1 MKTATYKLSRAIT
14 GSMMLLVGLPLI
26 LFSVPNN
33 ASAQRRS
40 EKPDRAQK
48 MATEELE
55 KASDKL
61 FYEAQRL
68 FDQGD
73 YWGCARDLI
82 IQMDFNPN
90 YFRID
95 EVVFTLGDC
104 LYELG
109 LEDGASR
116 LYKHLVNKYIR
127 SPFLPRAL
135 LGLQRLEYDNDSF
148 SRCLEFYNAISR
160 GNPSEDILDASEY
173 YAGLSYYELKDYPTA
188 IQILTRISDKSP
200 YYDYGMYAVGQ
211 SMLRM
216 KSVRKAI
223 STFRDI
229 CHLPVMSDDRRS
241 VINEAHL
248 TLGYLY
254 YELKY
259 YKQAL
264 SEFRAVTS
272 NHDHYSDALLA
283 AGWAATRLED
293 YTEAIAPLTT
303 LISRFPENESNEEAF
318 FLLGR
323 CYLKLALFDQALKVY
338 EHLIAVSPDR
348 DVIPAIIREVN
359 QSLAVENAKIEKIR
373 MDLLVLET
381 KLLDLLPIN
390 SESSL
395 PAAVRQEKERL
406 TEVRGALL
414 KRIQEERQTFDA
426 LSSQMSELRNMA
438 TLKEDRR
445 DWKAYAEY
453 GKSRALFLKQ
463 MQ

>member
-1 MKTATYKLSRAIT
+1 MKTAADKLNRAIT
-14 GSMMLLVGLPLI
+14 GSMALLAGLVLT
-26 LFSVPNN
+26 FFAAPND
-33 ASAQRRS
+33 ASAQRDAAKS
-40 EKPDRAQK
+40 TRAQR
-48 MATEELE
+48 MAAEELE
-55 KASDKL
+55 RASDKL

-68 FDQGD
+68 FEQGD

-109 LEDGASR
+109 LEDGAAR
-116 LYKHLVNKYIR
+116 LYKHLVTKYIR

-135 LGLQRLEYDNDSF
+135 LGLQRLEYDNENF
-148 SRCLEFYNAISR
+148 PRCLEFYGAISR

-173 YAGLSYYELKDYPTA
+173 FAGLSYYKLKDYPSA
-188 IQILTRISDKSP
+188 IQILTKISDKSP

-223 STFRDI
+223 NTFRDI
-229 CHLPVMSDDRRS
+229 CRLPVMSDERRK
-241 VINEAHL
+241 VINETHL

-272 NHDHYSDALLA
+272 NHDHYADALLA
-283 AGWAATRLED
+283 AGWAATRLD
-293 YTEAIAPLTT
+293 NYAEAIAPLTT
-303 LISRFPENESNEEAF
+303 LINRFPENESNEEAF

-323 CYLKLALFDQALKVY
+323 CYLKLGLFDQALKVY

-348 DVIPAIIREVN
+348 DVVPAILREVN
-359 QSLAVENAKIEKIR
+359 QSLAAESTKIEKIR
-373 MDLLVLET
+373 LDLLVLET

-390 SESSL
+390 HENSL

-406 TEVRGALL
+406 AEVRGALL
-414 KRIQEERQTFDA
+414 KRIQEERQTFDV
-426 LSSQMSELRNMA
+426 LSAQMNQLRNLA

>member
-248 TLGYLY
+248 TLGCLY

-303 LISRFPENESNEEAF
+303 LISRFPENESSEEAF

-323 CYLKLALFDQALKVY
+323 CYLKLALFDQALRVY

>member
-1 MKTATYKLSRAIT
+1 MKTAISKAHRATAGFVVI
-14 GSMMLLVGLPLI
+14 LVASALI
-26 LFSVPNN
+26 LFLVPTDVE
-33 ASAQRRS
+33 AQRAS
-40 EKPDRAQK
+40 DKPDRAHR
-48 MATEELE
+48 MAAEDLE

-68 FDQGD
+68 FEQGD

-90 YFRID
+90 YYRID

-109 LEDGASR
+109 LQDGASR
-116 LYKHLVNKYIR
+116 LYKHLISKYIR

-135 LGLQRLEYDNDSF
+135 LGLQRLEYDNNNF
-148 SRCLEFYNAISR
+148 ARCLEFYSAINR
-160 GNPSEDILDASEY
+160 GNPTEDILDASEY
-173 YAGLSYYELKDYPTA
+173 YAGLSYYKLKDYPTA
-188 IQILTRISDKSP
+188 IQTLTKISDKSP

-223 STFRDI
+223 DTFRDI
-229 CHLPVMSDDRRS
+229 CHLPVMSDARRI

-264 SEFRAVTS
+264 AEFRAVTS
-272 NHDHYSDALLA
+272 NHEHYADALLA
-283 AGWAATRLED
+283 AGWAATRLD
-293 YTEAIAPLTT
+293 NFADAIAPLTT
-303 LISRFPENESNEEAF
+303 LISRFPENESNAEAF

-359 QSLAVENAKIEKIR
+359 QSLAVENQKIEKIR
-373 MDLLVLET
+373 MDLLVLES
-381 KLLDLLPIN
+381 KLLDLLPISN
-390 SESSL
+390 EGSL
-395 PAAVRQEKERL
+395 PAAVRQEKDKLSEI
-406 TEVRGALL
+406 RGALL

-438 TLKEDRR
+438 TLKEDQR
-445 DWKAYAEY
+445 DWKAFAEY